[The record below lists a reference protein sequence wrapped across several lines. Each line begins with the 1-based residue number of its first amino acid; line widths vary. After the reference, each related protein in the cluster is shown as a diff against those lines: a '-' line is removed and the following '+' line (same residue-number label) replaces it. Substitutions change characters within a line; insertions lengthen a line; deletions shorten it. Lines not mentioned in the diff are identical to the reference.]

1 MCLPPLTVKTCPVI
15 VSALSEV
22 KNTIAFPTSS
32 GSASHF
38 KGLFSSALLLN
49 PSYSNLLRPEYQNK
63 LVSVIAGATAFTLI
77 PKGAYSSADAFVSIS
92 SPAFV
97 MLYEMVP

>member
-1 MCLPPLTVKTCPVI
+1 MI
-15 VSALSEV
+15 VSALSDV

-32 GSASHF
+32 GRASHF
-38 KGLFSSALLLN
+38 KGLFSSAQLLK

-63 LVSVIAGATAFTLI
+63 LVSVIAGATALTQT
-77 PKGAYSSADAFVSIS
+77 PNGAYSSAEAFVNIS

-97 MLYEMVP
+97 ILYEIVP